1 MVFIIL
7 ELGSIIAYLGVETA
21 VLNREER
28 IGILSTWPTAV
39 GWCFFSL
46 SFLLFLSVY
55 FLINRLNKKRD
66 QVASTQADKD
76 FFNRKIRTLIAILV
90 MFSSTYLMR
99 GVWDLISNPASSVFV
114 QDIVTFAIFILCDFV
129 PVMFMLV
136 FHFKNF
142 YKKSAKVA
150 ENEMDRE

>member
-1 MVFIIL
+1 MVQCWILFELGLRITQNIRLTEDLEKNNESQEEPEASQRINKLILYGRCLFLVFVIL

-46 SFLLFLSVY
+46 SFVLFLSVY

-66 QVASTQADKD
+66 QVAST
-76 FFNRKIRTLIAILV
+76 
-90 MFSSTYLMR
+90 
-99 GVWDLISNPASSVFV
+99 
-114 QDIVTFAIFILCDFV
+114 
-129 PVMFMLV
+129 
-136 FHFKNF
+136 
-142 YKKSAKVA
+142 
-150 ENEMDRE
+150 